1 MTSVGEQARRQWWD
15 GPASV
20 QQSGRRNLP
29 ELLGGLLA
37 ASALIPFFQ
46 AIVTKAGEETY
57 AKIRSLLSPA
67 QRARIEDGPRQEG
80 VLTIIDPESR
90 VIVRLP
96 ESMELRDLQEIGNL
110 KLRWPWTG
118 WLLVSHDGSGWRISH
133 TDAPPEDGITLAGGE

>member
-1 MTSVGEQARRQWWD
+1 MTSVEDQARRQWWD
-15 GPASV
+15 GPAPV

-57 AKIRSLLSPA
+57 AKIRALLSPA
-67 QRARIEDGPRQEG
+67 QRAQAEDGRRDEG
-80 VLTIIDPESR
+80 VVTIIDPESR
-90 VIVRLP
+90 VIVHLP
-96 ESMELRDLQEIGNL
+96 TSMELGDLQEIGNL

-118 WLLVSHDGSGWRISH
+118 WLVVTHDGTGWRISH
-133 TDAPPEDGITLAGGE
+133 TDTPPEDGITLAGSE